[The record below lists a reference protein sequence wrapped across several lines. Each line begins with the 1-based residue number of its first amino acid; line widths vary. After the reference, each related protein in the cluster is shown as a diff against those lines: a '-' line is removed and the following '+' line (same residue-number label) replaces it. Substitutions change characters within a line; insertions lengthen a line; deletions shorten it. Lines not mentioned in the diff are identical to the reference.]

1 MRIWWPRPSFDPE
14 AQVSELLAVDCAGPC
29 QCQPPDYEASRSS
42 SRPRAWVISLGRAPP
57 TGLGWWSVARSG
69 LISGGP
75 RLHVN
80 AVGGTP
86 SSQGWRNVSRQT
98 AC

>member
-1 MRIWWPRPSFDPE
+1 MRICWRRPSFGPE
-14 AQVSELLAVDCAGPC
+14 APVSEPLAVDCTGPC

-42 SRPRAWVISLGRAPP
+42 SRPQAWVISLGHVPP

-80 AVGGTP
+80 AVGGRHAR
-86 SSQGWRNVSRQT
+86 QGWRNAGKVLG
-98 AC
+98 